1 MIFLKTLFSLRGGG
15 GRGSFSTDNN
25 YLYKSYSVKA
35 TVGVYTVLIKTISNF
50 IYCLI
55 HYQDSVG
62 WTGLQSFDLVQK

>member
-1 MIFLKTLFSLRGGG
+1 MPEKKLLIDLTRQLGWNQSGNHFQPCYT
-15 GRGSFSTDNN
+15 
-25 YLYKSYSVKA
+25 A
-35 TVGVYTVLIKTISNF
+35 VGVYTVLIKTISNF